1 LLHDILIFNKIT
13 DLKMAPII
21 HIQLKI
27 TVALIK
33 MSLYQSLIFW
43 LNILILMVI
52 ADFLF
57 KIFLY
62 NGNC

>member
-1 LLHDILIFNKIT
+1 
-13 DLKMAPII
+13 M
-21 HIQLKI
+21 
-27 TVALIK
+27 IK

-52 ADFLF
+52 TDFLFKIFMITVIADFLF
-57 KIFLY
+57 KIFMF